1 MTLLR
6 KRFDSAGL
14 LVLRV
19 SLGVIMT
26 AHGLQKVQRGPAEFG
41 RTALDSLGV
50 PAPEVMGYV
59 VTFVEL
65 GGGILLI
72 LGLLT
77 RLAAL
82 GLTVDLVVALL
93 LVKVKVGLI
102 AEEGAGAG
110 AELDLALIAGF
121 LALLLM
127 GGRPVARSAHW
138 PRATVGWRS
147 AMISHGSSP
156 HRARRARES
165 QRVGR

>member
-1 MTLLR
+1 MTALR
-6 KRFDSAGL
+6 KRYATAGL

-19 SLGVIMT
+19 IVGVIMA
-26 AHGLQKVQRGPAEFG
+26 AHGLQKLQRGPAEFG

-50 PAPEVMGYV
+50 PAPEFMGYV
-59 VTFVEL
+59 ITFAEL

-82 GLTVDLVVALL
+82 VLTVDLVVAIV

-127 GGRPVARSAHW
+127 GAGALSVDRLIGLSGR
-138 PRATVGWRS
+138 G
-147 AMISHGSSP
+147 
-156 HRARRARES
+156 
-165 QRVGR
+165 